1 MGDFFDDKRI
11 WILGGICAAAGVAI
25 GLLLAP
31 LTHGITITLW
41 SNNAFGF
48 GSGKNFS
55 HSTTG
60 GSSRHRLILNKNN
73 SASERDSAGAVKKD
87 KKRHDCCG
95 KKH

>member
-11 WILGGICAAAGVAI
+11 LILGGICAAAGVAI

-41 SNNAFGF
+41 SNNAL

-60 GSSRHRLILNKNN
+60 GSSRHRLVLNKNN
-73 SASERDSAGAVKKD
+73 SASAHASANPGKK
-87 KKRHDCCG
+87 KKEHRDCCS

>member
-1 MGDFFDDKRI
+1 MMEDFFDDKRI

-41 SNNAFGF
+41 SNNAL

-60 GSSRHRLILNKNN
+60 GSSRHRLVLNKNN
-73 SASERDSAGAVKKD
+73 SANARATAKSGKKE
-87 KKRHDCCG
+87 KKHRDCCG
-95 KKH
+95 RKH

>member
-11 WILGGICAAAGVAI
+11 LVLGGICAAAGVAI

-41 SNNAFGF
+41 SNNAL
-48 GSGKNFS
+48 GSGKNLS

-60 GSSRHRLILNKNN
+60 GSSRHRLVLNKNN
-73 SASERDSAGAVKKD
+73 SASAHASANAGKK
-87 KKRHDCCG
+87 KKKHRDCCS
-95 KKH
+95 KKF